1 MPQQKQ
7 KLKTNLFS
15 VLKDNRSL
23 AYYNMINGL
32 VLELNVKERGGRAR
46 NK

>member
-1 MPQQKQ
+1 MPTQKQ
-7 KLKTNLFS
+7 KLNSNLFS
-15 VLKDNRSL
+15 VLKDNHSL

-32 VLELNVKERGGRAR
+32 VLELSVKERGGRAR

>member
-7 KLKTNLFS
+7 KIRSNLFS
-15 VLKDNRSL
+15 ILKDNHSL
-23 AYYNMINGL
+23 AYYNMINGI
-32 VLELNVKERGGRAR
+32 VLELSAKERGGRAR

>member
-7 KLKTNLFS
+7 KLKTSLFS
-15 VLKDNRSL
+15 VLKDSRSL